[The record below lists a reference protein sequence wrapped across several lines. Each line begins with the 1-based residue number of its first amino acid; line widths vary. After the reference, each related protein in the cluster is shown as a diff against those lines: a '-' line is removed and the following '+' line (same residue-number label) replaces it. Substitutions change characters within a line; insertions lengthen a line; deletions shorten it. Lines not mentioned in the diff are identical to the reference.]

1 MHHWPHLMILL
12 GFVQAGTGAGSPAVG
27 TGFIVF
33 GSLVSVVLPW
43 RFVVVDQGI
52 GLWFGF
58 GRRRFLRRDD
68 IVVRVGLGPTVVF
81 RNGAERFGYPLSDG
95 LVERR
100 RLELRAVLG
109 EHGFRLT

>member
-1 MHHWPHLMILL
+1 MRRWPHLMILL
-12 GFVQAGTGAGSPAVG
+12 GFSQTVASAGSAVVG
-27 TGFIVF
+27 AGFIVF

-58 GRRRFLRRDD
+58 GRRRFLPRDD

-100 RLELRAVLG
+100 RRELRAVLG
-109 EHGFRLT
+109 EHGFRLA